1 MSIEESRHRL
11 KPIID
16 INDPHVQI
24 IGKLAVE
31 DHDSHNPGE
40 KLKFV
45 RVVNGLKSDKYI
57 GPGFTEVILYHL
69 VLEAKTNEEINWT
82 YATKLEKV
90 YSGCLIRHV
99 FLSFEPVL
107 PYNKP

>member
-16 INDPHVQI
+16 INDPHVQAL
-24 IGKLAVE
+24 GELAVE
-31 DHDSHNPGE
+31 NLYSKNSGE

-82 YATKLEKV
+82 YATKLEEV
-90 YSGCLIRHV
+90 SGGLIRHV

-107 PYNKP
+107 PYYKP